1 MILLLPPPN
10 GSIGHESQWAG
21 TGRTIKLSPSSS
33 SFVVDPP
40 RGLRGVSG
48 GSGGGGDGRRRWGTH
63 SQAEGRTSERAT
75 TVHYTLSER
84 GESWGGVDGEGN
96 RLFFLTRAPRS
107 VERERKREREQQPRL
122 DRPTKSSRRTTTAS
136 PLPRSLVFAR
146 LEASF
151 LPSLSVVFMRAKK
164 KGGEGVECARA
175 RVRGEKLVAEGTSS
189 FYSSYQVELSSLSS
203 QRN

>member
-1 MILLLPPPN
+1 MILLLPPPK

-96 RLFFLTRAPRS
+96 RLFFLPVRRE
-107 VERERKREREQQPRL
+107 VWRERERERAAASSRPLVSTNQPRVGGEPR
-122 DRPTKSSRRTTTAS
+122 RP
-136 PLPRSLVFAR
+136 PP
-146 LEASF
+146 
-151 LPSLSVVFMRAKK
+151 PSLSGLCAL
-164 KGGEGVECARA
+164 GGLFPPLAVCRVHAREEGGGSGMCARA
-175 RVRGEKLVAEGTSS
+175 
-189 FYSSYQVELSSLSS
+189 
-203 QRN
+203 